1 MIFVQ
6 IRCFSFSVIIA
17 IYNTGRYLNKSIS
30 SLLNQTVGI
39 KKIQIILIND
49 GSIDNSEEICFKFQ
63 ELYKKNI
70 IYLKTKNNG
79 VSKARNIGM
88 LLAKGKFIN
97 FLDPDDFWDYKAF
110 KYVLSFFKNYKNINF
125 VTGRIKFFE
134 ARNNFHPLDYKFF
147 KTRIVNLT
155 EEYNC
160 IQSSSSTSFFKASYI
175 DGRKFEEG
183 IVSGEDTRFVNE
195 LLLINPIIGLIREAI
210 YFCRKRKDF
219 TSRTQKQRKDVEFYF
234 STIQKVSNYLL
245 NLSKNLYNKIVP
257 FIQFYLAYDIL
268 FRIETLSYLYLNSS
282 NYIKYCNLIDIL
294 LQNID
299 DKYIL
304 EQKCIDN
311 KFKMV
316 ALSKKYNKD
325 LRYNIFFENGMLK
338 YSDTIL
344 INLKGKNIII
354 WRILFIKDNRLHLE
368 GVDNLWIPKVKYFY
382 FCVYA
387 NKTFISKTIT
397 YSKNDFYSLFGL
409 IDKGKIIAFDIPLK
423 NIEKQTIYFYISF
436 NNINFEIF
444 PNLGN
449 FINIPLIPS
458 GYYKSENFII
468 KMIDKRMTLYKY
480 NEKIEEYFELKYC
493 NILRQLGKNNIIQ
506 LRNKTKNYRKKFK
519 FNDYKNEI
527 WIITDNKKKAG
538 DNGEYFFR
546 YLRTKRP
553 KGVSVYFAIKKNCRD
568 YKRLKVFGKI
578 MDMDSFKYLNMFLK
592 SDKLISSTCDL
603 WIYNPLGRDQKYLR
617 DLLNFDFIFLR
628 SGIIKDDLSKSINW
642 LSTKIDLFITS
653 TKEEYN
659 LLLSPDYGFSKNKI
673 ILTGLSRFDNLEKY
687 KKLSKKKNNKIL
699 LVMPSW
705 SSFIKSLINENIYL
719 NNFKN
724 IL

>member
-316 ALSKKYNKD
+316 ALSKKY
-325 LRYNIFFENGMLK
+325 IF
-338 YSDTIL
+338 
-344 INLKGKNIII
+344 
-354 WRILFIKDNRLHLE
+354 
-368 GVDNLWIPKVKYFY
+368 
-382 FCVYA
+382 
-387 NKTFISKTIT
+387 
-397 YSKNDFYSLFGL
+397 
-409 IDKGKIIAFDIPLK
+409 
-423 NIEKQTIYFYISF
+423 
-436 NNINFEIF
+436 
-444 PNLGN
+444 
-449 FINIPLIPS
+449 
-458 GYYKSENFII
+458 
-468 KMIDKRMTLYKY
+468 
-480 NEKIEEYFELKYC
+480 
-493 NILRQLGKNNIIQ
+493 
-506 LRNKTKNYRKKFK
+506 
-519 FNDYKNEI
+519 
-527 WIITDNKKKAG
+527 
-538 DNGEYFFR
+538 
-546 YLRTKRP
+546 
-553 KGVSVYFAIKKNCRD
+553 
-568 YKRLKVFGKI
+568 
-578 MDMDSFKYLNMFLK
+578 
-592 SDKLISSTCDL
+592 
-603 WIYNPLGRDQKYLR
+603 
-617 DLLNFDFIFLR
+617 
-628 SGIIKDDLSKSINW
+628 
-642 LSTKIDLFITS
+642 
-653 TKEEYN
+653 
-659 LLLSPDYGFSKNKI
+659 
-673 ILTGLSRFDNLEKY
+673 
-687 KKLSKKKNNKIL
+687 
-699 LVMPSW
+699 
-705 SSFIKSLINENIYL
+705 
-719 NNFKN
+719 
-724 IL
+724 